1 MYGNEK
7 YGTSNYAAEY
17 NPSSE
22 ETYYTDLFP
31 IVPEF
36 ISQKAE
42 MHELYDTQGFEVGYM
57 EHSLEDTINQCFVVS
72 ATWGLERW
80 ERVLG
85 IETNLQLSFEQRREV
100 IIAKICGQGT
110 TTMEMIKNTAAVF
123 SGGDVDVIEDNAHS
137 RFIVRFVGAKGIPR
151 NIRGFIEML
160 EEIKP
165 AHLAYEFEYRYTV
178 WNWLKQTYTWNSLQ
192 KISWDELRVL
202 KED

>member
-17 NPSSE
+17 NPGSE
-22 ETYYTDLFP
+22 DTYYTDLFQ

-36 ISQKAE
+36 ISQKSE
-42 MHELYDTQGFEVGYM
+42 MHALYDAQGYEVGYM

-72 ATWGLERW
+72 ATWGLEHW
-80 ERVLG
+80 EKMLG

-123 SGGDVDVIEDNAHS
+123 SGGDVDVLEDNAHS
-137 RFIVRFVGAKGIPR
+137 RFIVRFVGTKGIPR

-178 WNWLKQTYTWNSLQ
+178 WNWLKQNYTWNSLQ

>member
-1 MYGNEK
+1 
-7 YGTSNYAAEY
+7 
-17 NPSSE
+17 
-22 ETYYTDLFP
+22 
-31 IVPEF
+31 
-36 ISQKAE
+36 
-42 MHELYDTQGFEVGYM
+42 M

-178 WNWLKQTYTWNSLQ
+178 WNWLKQNYTWNSLQ